1 MKQPHLT
8 LLATL
13 AAFSLISCDPKLPE
27 PEPEPAPKSDVTVS
41 LGKTEA
47 VTAASILG
55 ADFLGSFVQEGTDD
69 YILVRSGDA
78 VVLSAEPLS
87 GYDGTRT
94 FAGFLNTPIPTDL
107 TMFTKPAA
115 AGATG
120 EVDLSALLPAKINMG
135 TASRTLS
142 LTFGG
147 FPSPLKTLEDVIL
160 TEDSYFEVKVSVAN
174 LRFTAGTLTPSFN
187 VDLSTLFGIREAQ
200 DGILSFETEL
210 NKENGYSATRTF
222 HPANFVVKEGEFSSN
237 SHTVRSTFRAAIKT
251 TVSHSGLKTT
261 AAALAAAPKNIKLT
275 VTVNLRNLTIKGF
288 VGKVNFAFKDLT
300 GNVSLPELTREIA
313 TVGAGLDQL
322 GFQASSMTPAITV
335 ESALP
340 FETSG
345 TVSVTTRRSRS
356 NIATVGDIAFQIPAS
371 AEGTSSKSYN
381 LSALADFSPA
391 FVKTPDSFGF
401 AFHADV
407 PDASL
412 PFYLGEPATVRIT
425 PVVEVPLVLG
435 AALDYTA
442 QKTMEIPASAAAAL
456 KDGTLSLSGTVENKF
471 PLDAEVSFAVLNAMG
486 TALTDEPSLSIP
498 AEKDVPASVRFSTR
512 SGASLEDARSIVVKY
527 NVKGKNGSRTLK
539 KTDYL
544 QADLKATISYQ
555 Q

>member
-1 MKQPHLT
+1 
-8 LLATL
+8 
-13 AAFSLISCDPKLPE
+13 
-27 PEPEPAPKSDVTVS
+27 
-41 LGKTEA
+41 
-47 VTAASILG
+47 
-55 ADFLGSFVQEGTDD
+55 
-69 YILVRSGDA
+69 
-78 VVLSAEPLS
+78 
-87 GYDGTRT
+87 
-94 FAGFLNTPIPTDL
+94 
-107 TMFTKPAA
+107 
-115 AGATG
+115 
-120 EVDLSALLPAKINMG
+120 
-135 TASRTLS
+135 
-142 LTFGG
+142 
-147 FPSPLKTLEDVIL
+147 
-160 TEDSYFEVKVSVAN
+160 
-174 LRFTAGTLTPSFN
+174 
-187 VDLSTLFGIREAQ
+187 
-200 DGILSFETEL
+200 
-210 NKENGYSATRTF
+210 
-222 HPANFVVKEGEFSSN
+222 
-237 SHTVRSTFRAAIKT
+237 
-251 TVSHSGLKTT
+251 
-261 AAALAAAPKNIKLT
+261 
-275 VTVNLRNLTIKGF
+275 
-288 VGKVNFAFKDLT
+288 
-300 GNVSLPELTREIA
+300 
-313 TVGAGLDQL
+313 
-322 GFQASSMTPAITV
+322 MTPAITV

-391 FVKTPDSFGF
+391 YVKTPDSFGF